1 MNPKLIITIISI
13 LFFGISNSQSK
24 SNFLIDDIDKL
35 YLSETDINEIISLG
49 SSNRFELARNSDGGV
64 EGWNETDG
72 EFIRMGNYDIDS
84 YLKFIPP
91 YSVGSI
97 IKDFFMAGSNNVWK
111 IYTEYSLL
119 PYSNVNSSSIYNA
132 FDRIKKETFKYL
144 NKNKYQYSKMDNVI
158 NFKTPTDKR
167 IDILEKYYVI
177 GKCKNPDPRCKREY
191 ILSFGT
197 GIYDFINTKGESRQ
211 YIQMH
216 SIVEEKGMMEFQTK
230 LMSTF
235 STDSNQGVKS
245 LRYKV
250 NGVDMR
256 EINEYDLT
264 AMINFFIDDYE
275 RNVNQKSFSINRD
288 NIDAKFISLEE
299 NQLAVALGY
308 DDDDNIVI
316 RVDPVKWSK
325 ASQEKR
331 WYILYHELGH
341 DILNLD
347 HGEGGKMMFNFV
359 DRDYSWDEFFEDR
372 KYMFDYMN
380 Q

>member
-1 MNPKLIITIISI
+1 
-13 LFFGISNSQSK
+13 
-24 SNFLIDDIDKL
+24 
-35 YLSETDINEIISLG
+35 
-49 SSNRFELARNSDGGV
+49 
-64 EGWNETDG
+64 
-72 EFIRMGNYDIDS
+72 
-84 YLKFIPP
+84 
-91 YSVGSI
+91 
-97 IKDFFMAGSNNVWK
+97 
-111 IYTEYSLL
+111 
-119 PYSNVNSSSIYNA
+119 
-132 FDRIKKETFKYL
+132 
-144 NKNKYQYSKMDNVI
+144 
-158 NFKTPTDKR
+158 
-167 IDILEKYYVI
+167 
-177 GKCKNPDPRCKREY
+177 
-191 ILSFGT
+191 
-197 GIYDFINTKGESRQ
+197 
-211 YIQMH
+211 
-216 SIVEEKGMMEFQTK
+216 MEFNKK
-230 LMSTF
+230 LMSTI
-235 STDSNQGVKS
+235 STNPDDGVKS
-245 LRYKV
+245 LRYKI

-256 EINEYDLT
+256 DINEYDLK

-372 KYMFDYMN
+372 KYMFDYMS

>member
-1 MNPKLIITIISI
+1 MYLKLIITIISI

-35 YLSETDINEIISLG
+35 YLSDTNINEIISLG
-49 SSNRFELARNSDGGV
+49 SSNRFELSRNPDGGLK
-64 EGWNETDG
+64 GWNETDG

-84 YLKFIPP
+84 YLKFIPT
-91 YSVGSI
+91 YSVGTI
-97 IKDFFMAGSNNVWK
+97 IKDFFLTGSENVWK

-119 PYSNVNSSSIYNA
+119 PYSNVNRSSIYNA
-132 FDRIKKETFKYL
+132 FDRIKKETLKYL
-144 NKNKYQYSKMDNVI
+144 NKEKYQYSKMDNVI
-158 NFKTPTDKR
+158 NFKTPTDKT
-167 IDILEKYYVI
+167 IDVLEKYYVI
-177 GKCKNPDPRCKREY
+177 GKCINPDPRCKREY
-191 ILSFGT
+191 ILSLGT
-197 GIYDFINTKGESRQ
+197 GTYDFVNSKGENKEF
-211 YIQMH
+211 IQMH
-216 SIVEEKGMMEFQTK
+216 SIIEEKEMMEFQTK

-235 STDSNQGVKS
+235 SVDPSGGVKS
-245 LRYKV
+245 LRFKV

-275 RNVNQKSFSINRD
+275 RNVNQISFSINRD

-308 DDDDNIVI
+308 NDDDNIII

-359 DRDYSWDEFFEDR
+359 DRDYGWDEFFEDR

>member
-35 YLSETDINEIISLG
+35 YLSGTDINEIISLG
-49 SSNRFELARNSDGGV
+49 SSNRFELARNSDGGMK
-64 EGWNETDG
+64 GWNTTDG

-84 YLKFIPP
+84 YLKFIPS

-111 IYTEYSLL
+111 VYTEYSLF

-132 FDRIKKETFKYL
+132 FERIKKEKFKYL

-158 NFKTPTDKR
+158 NFKTPNDKR

-177 GKCKNPDPRCKREY
+177 GKCKNPDPRCKTEY

-216 SIVEEKGMMEFQTK
+216 SIVEEKSMMEFNKK
-230 LMSTF
+230 LMSTI
-235 STDSNQGVKS
+235 STNPNDGVKS
-245 LRYKV
+245 LRYKI

-256 EINEYDLT
+256 DINEYDLK

-288 NIDAKFISLEE
+288 NIDAKFTSLDE

-325 ASQEKR
+325 ASKEKR

-359 DRDYSWDEFFEDR
+359 DRDYTWDEFFEDR
-372 KYMFDYMN
+372 KYMFDYMS

>member
-35 YLSETDINEIISLG
+35 YLSDTDINEIISLG
-49 SSNRFELARNSDGGV
+49 SSNRFELVRNSDGGL
-64 EGWNETDG
+64 EGWNATDG
-72 EFIRMGNYDIDS
+72 EFIRMGNFDIDS
-84 YLKFIPP
+84 YLKFIPA

-97 IKDFFMAGSNNVWK
+97 IKDFFMVGSDKFWK

-119 PYSNVNSSSIYNA
+119 PYSNVSRSSIYNA
-132 FDRIKKETFKYL
+132 YERIKTGTLKYL
-144 NKNKYQYSKMDNVI
+144 TKRKYQYSKMGNVI
-158 NFKTPTDKR
+158 NFKTPTDVSV
-167 IDILEKYYVI
+167 DIIEKYYVT
-177 GKCKNPDPRCKREY
+177 GKCLNPDPRCKREY

-197 GIYDFINTKGESRQ
+197 GTYDFINSKGESVE

-216 SIVEEKGMMEFQTK
+216 SIVEEKGMMEFYTD
-230 LMSTF
+230 LLSTL
-235 STDSNQGVKS
+235 SVDPNDGVKS

>member
-1 MNPKLIITIISI
+1 
-13 LFFGISNSQSK
+13 
-24 SNFLIDDIDKL
+24 
-35 YLSETDINEIISLG
+35 
-49 SSNRFELARNSDGGV
+49 
-64 EGWNETDG
+64 
-72 EFIRMGNYDIDS
+72 
-84 YLKFIPP
+84 
-91 YSVGSI
+91 
-97 IKDFFMAGSNNVWK
+97 
-111 IYTEYSLL
+111 
-119 PYSNVNSSSIYNA
+119 
-132 FDRIKKETFKYL
+132 
-144 NKNKYQYSKMDNVI
+144 
-158 NFKTPTDKR
+158 
-167 IDILEKYYVI
+167 
-177 GKCKNPDPRCKREY
+177 
-191 ILSFGT
+191 
-197 GIYDFINTKGESRQ
+197 
-211 YIQMH
+211 
-216 SIVEEKGMMEFQTK
+216 MEFQTK

-235 STDSNQGVKS
+235 STDPNDGVKS

>member
-1 MNPKLIITIISI
+1 MN
-13 LFFGISNSQSK
+13 
-24 SNFLIDDIDKL
+24 
-35 YLSETDINEIISLG
+35 NEI
-49 SSNRFELARNSDGGV
+49 
-64 EGWNETDG
+64 
-72 EFIRMGNYDIDS
+72 NYKITNN
-84 YLKFIPP
+84 K
-91 YSVGSI
+91 SV
-97 IKDFFMAGSNNVWK
+97 DV
-111 IYTEYSLL
+111 
-119 PYSNVNSSSIYNA
+119 
-132 FDRIKKETFKYL
+132 
-144 NKNKYQYSKMDNVI
+144 
-158 NFKTPTDKR
+158 
-167 IDILEKYYVI
+167 LEKYYVT
-177 GKCKNPDPRCKREY
+177 GKCLNPDPRCKREY

-197 GIYDFINTKGESRQ
+197 ATEDFINDEGKRLE
-211 YIQMH
+211 YVQMY
-216 SIVEEKGMMEFQTK
+216 SIVEEKEMMEFQTK

-235 STDSNQGVKS
+235 SVDPNDGVKS

-256 EINEYDLT
+256 DISEYDLT

-275 RNVNQKSFSINRD
+275 RNVNQISFSINRD

-325 ASQEKR
+325 ASKEKR

>member
-1 MNPKLIITIISI
+1 MNPKIIITILSI

-35 YLSETDINEIISLG
+35 YLSDIDINKIISLG
-49 SSNRFELARNSDGGV
+49 SSNRFELSRNSDGGLK
-64 EGWNETDG
+64 GWNETDG
-72 EFIRMGNYDIDS
+72 EFIRMGNYNIDS
-84 YLKFIPP
+84 YLKFIPT
-91 YSVGSI
+91 YSVGTI
-97 IKDFFMAGSNNVWK
+97 IKDFFMVGSDKVWK
-111 IYTEYSLL
+111 ILTEYSLL
-119 PYSNVNSSSIYNA
+119 QYSNVSKSSIYNA
-132 FDRIKKETFKYL
+132 YERIKNETLKYL
-144 NKNKYQYSKMDNVI
+144 KKNKYQYSKMNNEI
-158 NFKTPTDKR
+158 NYKITNNKSVDV
-167 IDILEKYYVI
+167 LEKYYVT
-177 GKCKNPDPRCKREY
+177 GKCLNPDPRCKREY

-197 GIYDFINTKGESRQ
+197 ATEDFINDEGKRLE
-211 YIQMH
+211 YVQMY
-216 SIVEEKGMMEFQTK
+216 SIVEEKEMMEFQTK

-235 STDSNQGVKS
+235 SVDPNDGVKS

-256 EINEYDLT
+256 DISEYDLT

-275 RNVNQKSFSINRD
+275 RNVNQISFSINRD

-325 ASQEKR
+325 ASKEKR

>member
-1 MNPKLIITIISI
+1 M
-13 LFFGISNSQSK
+13 FFGISNSQSK

-35 YLSETDINEIISLG
+35 YLSGTDINEIISLG
-49 SSNRFELARNSDGGV
+49 SSNRFELARNSDGGMK
-64 EGWNETDG
+64 GWNTTDG

-111 IYTEYSLL
+111 VYTEYSLF

-132 FDRIKKETFKYL
+132 FERIKKETFKYL

-158 NFKTPTDKR
+158 NFKTPNDKR

-177 GKCKNPDPRCKREY
+177 GKCKNPDPRCKTEY

-216 SIVEEKGMMEFQTK
+216 SIVEEKSMMEFNKK
-230 LMSTF
+230 LMSTI
-235 STDSNQGVKS
+235 STNPNDGVKS
-245 LRYKV
+245 LRYKI

-256 EINEYDLT
+256 DINEYDLK

-288 NIDAKFISLEE
+288 NIDAKFTSLDE

-325 ASQEKR
+325 ASKEKR

-347 HGEGGKMMFNFV
+347 HGEGGKMMFNL
-359 DRDYSWDEFFEDR
+359 
-372 KYMFDYMN
+372 
-380 Q
+380 